1 MSTVQET
8 TFPAQQVI
16 ARTNVVVRTYYLLG
30 AILLAA
36 LVWVAVMRP
45 GLVTFWPFSAA
56 EFVQTLAPLVLMSAI
71 IERGVEVFLTP
82 WRAEGGRLLD
92 RAVATAKQ
100 SGDASALL
108 IQEERKIA
116 HKSETQRLA
125 FLMSV
130 TGGIVVSALGIRAVE
145 MFVDPEVFQALPAV
159 QENVFHFMDVIFT
172 GAMLGGGADGIHKL
186 VNVVVTFMEKTAA
199 RTAASTP

>member
-1 MSTVQET
+1 MSTTQEAV
-8 TFPAQQVI
+8 FPAERVV
-16 ARTNVVVRTYYLLG
+16 ARTNVVTRTYYLLG
-30 AILLAA
+30 IVLLAA
-36 LVWVAVMRP
+36 LVWVAVTTP
-45 GLVTFWPFSAA
+45 GLVTFWQFSPA

-82 WRAEGGRLLD
+82 WRAEGARLLD
-92 RAVATAKQ
+92 KAVATAKV
-100 SGDASALL
+100 SGDANAVL
-108 IQEERKIA
+108 IQEERKIT

-125 FLMSV
+125 FLMSI
-130 TGGIVVSALGIRAVE
+130 TGGVVMSALGIRAVE

-159 QENVFHFMDVIFT
+159 QENVFHMLDVIFT
-172 GAMLGGGADGIHKL
+172 GAMLGGGADGIHKF